1 MAVNQNLIRKQYLMS
16 NDNITKVDRLAKKA
30 GTSSAQIVRLAV
42 EAYNPGK
49 EDSAA
54 EQNELLDLVS
64 ERLKEAISD
73 SRSTRTKLEKT
84 LKKLGIE

>member
-1 MAVNQNLIRKQYLMS
+1 MAANQNLIRKQYLMS
-16 NDNITKVDRLAKKA
+16 GENVSKVDRLAKKA

-42 EAYNPGK
+42 EAYNPEK
-49 EDSAA
+49 AEIES

-64 ERLKEAISD
+64 ERLKDAISD
-73 SRSTRTKLEKT
+73 THSTRTRLEKT